1 MSVKKKTAMPTRPP
15 LVLYAEDNCLLA
27 GPVKD
32 VLELAGCRVEH
43 CTDGVMAVATL
54 RTAAHRGVRYD
65 LVLLDHELPNLS
77 GLEVA
82 RAARALKE
90 WGGTPIIVLSL
101 EDCAEAARAAGADK
115 FMRKPHNLLT
125 LADAVR
131 RLLGGK
137 LKAVSRESSKAVNRE
152 S

>member
-1 MSVKKKTAMPTRPP
+1 MSVKRKTTTPPTPPPP
-15 LVLYAEDNCLLA
+15 LVLYAEDNGLLA

-43 CTDGVMAVATL
+43 CTDGVMAVAML
-54 RTAAHRGVRYD
+54 RTAVTRGVRYD

-90 WGGTPIIVLSL
+90 WDGTPIILLSL
-101 EDCAEAARAAGADK
+101 EDCAEAAGAAGADE
-115 FMRKPHNLLT
+115 FMRKPHNLLA
-125 LADAVR
+125 LADSVR

-137 LKAVSRESSKAVNRE
+137 LTAVKRKA
-152 S
+152 

>member
-1 MSVKKKTAMPTRPP
+1 MGVKKKMPTLPPPP
-15 LVLYAEDNCLLA
+15 LVLYAEDNRLLA
-27 GPVKD
+27 GPVID

-43 CTDGVMAVATL
+43 CADGVMALARL
-54 RTAAHRGVRYD
+54 RTAVHRGVRYD
-65 LVLLDHELPNLS
+65 LVLLDHELPNVS
-77 GLEVA
+77 GLELA

-90 WGGTPIIVLSL
+90 WDGTPIILLSL
-101 EDCAEAARAAGADK
+101 EDCAEAAGAAGADE

-137 LKAVSRESSKAVNRE
+137 LKAVNRQKP
-152 S
+152 

>member
-1 MSVKKKTAMPTRPP
+1 MSVKKKTTPTRPPP

-27 GPVKD
+27 EPVKD

-43 CTDGVMAVATL
+43 CTDGVMALARL

-65 LVLLDHELPNLS
+65 LVLLDHELPNVS
-77 GLEVA
+77 GLEVT
-82 RAARALKE
+82 RAARAVKE
-90 WGGTPIIVLSL
+90 WEGTPIIVLSL
-101 EDCAEAARAAGADK
+101 EDCAGEARAAGADE

-137 LKAVSRESSKAVNRE
+137 LKAVRREA
-152 S
+152 